1 MSSLRVRKVWTMVA
15 LLGELDCSTLVEG
28 VRVGRG
34 GSSRCRKEALQL
46 NWQGVMSLKSLAA

>member
-34 GSSRCRKEALQL
+34 GSSRCRKRPYSSI
-46 NWQGVMSLKSLAA
+46 GKG